1 MKRPSL
7 RIAAR
12 WNAGNQGDRRFT
24 NRLDFVDKKRECHV
38 LSLLLWCLSVPDVL
52 KAVPS
57 PAKSDVERRQMT
69 PIPAKVLAVD
79 KQGDQYNVIV
89 RIGLAKYR
97 GSFNTLAFGENK
109 PFTGSCHNGQ
119 LDLFYYRDPGLKA
132 GKSFPLWTVL

>member
-1 MKRPSL
+1 
-7 RIAAR
+7 
-12 WNAGNQGDRRFT
+12 
-24 NRLDFVDKKRECHV
+24 
-38 LSLLLWCLSVPDVL
+38 
-52 KAVPS
+52 
-57 PAKSDVERRQMT
+57 MT

-97 GSFNTLAFGENK
+97 GSFNTLAFGEHK

-132 GKSFPLWTVL
+132 GKLFPLWTVL

>member
-1 MKRPSL
+1 
-7 RIAAR
+7 
-12 WNAGNQGDRRFT
+12 
-24 NRLDFVDKKRECHV
+24 
-38 LSLLLWCLSVPDVL
+38 
-52 KAVPS
+52 
-57 PAKSDVERRQMT
+57 MT

-89 RIGLAKYR
+89 RIGFAKYR
-97 GSFNTLAFGENK
+97 GSFNTLAFGENN